1 MNVIRTAVLVVLL
14 VILLLFSLNNW
25 NPVEV
30 KIWDGLLLETRIPV
44 LVAASFLLGLVPMWL
59 LHRAAQW
66 RLKRRIGN
74 LESSVRAASVPAANA
89 PVVAATPPP
98 VPADAPSSLLA
109 ELAPQPHPTPPA
121 GTPTDSDGK
130 PL

>member
-1 MNVIRTAVLVVLL
+1 MHVIRTAILVVSL

-59 LHRAAQW
+59 LSKAGRW
-66 RLKRRIGN
+66 RLHRRIN
-74 LESSVRAASVPAANA
+74 ALENTMRSAAAPLMASTTQLEHEEARLANDERSS
-89 PVVAATPPP
+89 
-98 VPADAPSSLLA
+98 
-109 ELAPQPHPTPPA
+109 
-121 GTPTDSDGK
+121 
-130 PL
+130 